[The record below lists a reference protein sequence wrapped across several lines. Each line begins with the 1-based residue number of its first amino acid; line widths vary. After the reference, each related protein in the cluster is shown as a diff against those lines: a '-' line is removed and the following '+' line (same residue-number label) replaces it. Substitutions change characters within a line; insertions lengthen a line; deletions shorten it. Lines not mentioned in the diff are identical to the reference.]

1 MRILVSNDDGF
12 EAPGV
17 QLLAQV
23 AQTMSPDVWVVA
35 PDRKW
40 TAASH
45 QLSFDRDLTL
55 TRKGERT
62 YACSGAPA
70 DCVVA
75 AMTILFAGG
84 PKPDLVLAGV
94 NDKRNVA
101 EDIAYS
107 GTMAI
112 AREATFWR
120 VPAIALS
127 RTAPTSAAPAEV
139 DTLHRLL
146 QALWHSRDQWAADGH
161 WLSINLPGVLP
172 APVVQARVGSDK
184 LATACDVIANTP
196 ERIVYRIRRGRPGTG
211 AAGDENAQ
219 IAAGNITVVR
229 HRWYADAP
237 LPDATVAAWSDV
249 SGKS

>member
-1 MRILVSNDDGF
+1 MRILVCNDDGF
-12 EAPGV
+12 EAPGL
-17 QLLAQV
+17 QLLAKIADAM
-23 AQTMSPDVWVVA
+23 AQDVWVVA

-55 TRKGERT
+55 IRKSERA
-62 YACSGAPA
+62 YACSGSPA

-75 AMTILFAGG
+75 AMTILFADGA
-84 PKPDLVLAGV
+84 KPDLVLAGV

-127 RTAPTSAAPAEV
+127 RAVPAADASADF
-139 DTLHRLL
+139 DTLLRLL
-146 QALWHSRDQWAADGH
+146 QALWKSRGEWAADGH
-161 WLSINLPGVLP
+161 WLNINLPGMLP
-172 APVVQARVGSDK
+172 APVVQAHIGSDK
-184 LATACDVIANTP
+184 LATACDVLAHAP
-196 ERIVYRIRRGRPGTG
+196 ENIVYRIRRGRPGTSTP
-211 AAGDENAQ
+211 GDENAQ
-219 IAAGNITVVR
+219 VAAGRITVVR

-237 LPDATVAAWSDV
+237 VSDATVAAWNDAAA
-249 SGKS
+249 